1 MKAGGPLAVALKPS
15 RRLFLFQVVA
25 HALAAGAV
33 LAATVPSWL
42 MALLLLPIAISLA
55 RMRRKAR
62 PAGLI
67 LRADGGLEIVGADG
81 TASDA
86 VLHPH
91 SLVLSFLV
99 VLLYRQEG
107 SLHALTLLG
116 DSVTAEDFRQVRLW
130 LRWRSMAAQ
139 PN

>member
-42 MALLLLPIAISLA
+42 VALLLLPIAISLA
-55 RMRRKAR
+55 YMRRKGR

-67 LRADGGLEIVGADG
+67 LSADGGLEIVGAGG

>member
-15 RRLFLFQVVA
+15 RRLFWIQVLA
-25 HALAAGAV
+25 HAVAAGAV
-33 LAATVPSWL
+33 LATTAPSWL
-42 MALLLLPIAISLA
+42 IALLLLLIAISLA
-55 RMRRKAR
+55 RTRRTAR
-62 PAGLI
+62 PKGLI

-86 VLHPH
+86 NLHPH

-107 SLHALTLLG
+107 RLRGLTLLG
-116 DSVTAEDFRQVRLW
+116 DSLTAEDFRQVRLW
-130 LRWRSMAAQ
+130 LRWRSTAAQ
-139 PN
+139 LN